1 MNVIYTFRGVLISV
15 CNIWIIPD
23 HIYIFIHLYYRISIY
38 MYASSVCNIR
48 ILSWCMYIYT
58 CIQYLYMIYNN
69 PGVDRI
75 WKIILPKSWQ
85 NGNIFEKSYSIDFR
99 MILYVEQQ
107 FMQRTVQSKVM
118 PSSAENNTWGV
129 LASTGFLQLLPNWAP
144 GWHFMRLYR

>member
-1 MNVIYTFRGVLISV
+1 MHHLCVIFGSYHDVCTYTHG
-15 CNIWIIPD
+15 
-23 HIYIFIHLYYRISIY
+23 
-38 MYASSVCNIR
+38 
-48 ILSWCMYIYT
+48 
-58 CIQYLYMIYNN
+58 IQYLYMIYNN

-118 PSSAENNTWGV
+118 PSSAENNT
-129 LASTGFLQLLPNWAP
+129 
-144 GWHFMRLYR
+144 